1 MTESEIFEVIGRV
14 VMFLIPLVVMTVL
27 MMRTWERK
35 EGEMPCEPQA
45 RRKIKEAAYNRSI
58 R

>member
-1 MTESEIFEVIGRV
+1 MESEIFEVIGRV

-27 MMRTWERK
+27 MMRRWERE
-35 EGEMPCEPQA
+35 EGEMSFEPQA
-45 RRKIKEAAYNRSI
+45 RRKIKEAVYNRFI